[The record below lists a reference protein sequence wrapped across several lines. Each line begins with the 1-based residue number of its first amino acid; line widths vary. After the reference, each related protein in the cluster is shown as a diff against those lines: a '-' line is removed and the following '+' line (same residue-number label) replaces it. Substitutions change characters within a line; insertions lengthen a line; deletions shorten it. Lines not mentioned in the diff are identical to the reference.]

1 MATTITGNGPLKTA
15 RVPLGGTAGN
25 TTAIT
30 LPRWARDVQ
39 VGVYESDNST
49 QTGGTL
55 SSSGTDGAAADSA
68 AIRIDSA
75 VPMFFGL
82 SPSENEVT
90 IYVSGDEID
99 AVAHIRVTS

>member
-15 RVPLGGTAGN
+15 RVPLGGTAGY

-39 VGVYESDNST
+39 VAVYESDDST

-55 SSSGTDGAAADSA
+55 SSSGTDGAVPDAS

-90 IYVSGDEID
+90 IYVGGDEID